1 MYKKILLPYD
11 FGNTFDNIPAQ
22 LAKLTENSEDSMI
35 TIFNVISETEM
46 SSDVK
51 FNGKH
56 FSGIAKG
63 QLEKLKPF
71 TNQLDELG
79 LRYDV
84 KFEGGR
90 VITELLKEIK
100 ENDYDIVVMSNK
112 RAKRDIQHVLGHVTH
127 KVAKRVNT
135 PVMIIK

>member
-11 FGNTFDNIPAQ
+11 FGNTFDNIPEQ
-22 LAKLTENSEDSMI
+22 LAKMTENSEDSMI
-35 TIFNVISETEM
+35 TIFNVISDSEM

-56 FSGIAKG
+56 FSSIAKD

-71 TNQLDELG
+71 MNQLDELG

-112 RAKRDIQHVLGHVTH
+112 RAKRDIQHVLGDVTH
-127 KVAKRVNT
+127 KIAKRVNT
-135 PVMIIK
+135 PVMIVK